1 MKILFASLPADGH
14 FNPLTGIAVH
24 LRDRGHDVRWY
35 AGPAYG
41 SKIDRLD
48 MPWFPYQRAT
58 EVMAGNLN
66 DLFPERAAL
75 KGPKLISFDLDKFF
89 VSQVENHFD
98 DVVAIRDGVAVRR
111 TPLRRRV
118 LRRAARGGF
127 ARHPGLRRRADDGD
141 AGLAEPT
148 TVLRTPPRPHTR
160 RQAAARDRP
169 QAACERH
176 EGRHHPVQ
184 RDPRSARHRPD
195 LARRLPARADAA
207 SPPGL
212 PQRVAGTGVPRLP
225 ATRRTPSTSDRWFPL
240 AGRSARTPRS
250 RTSSSIPRGKSW
262 RCRRAPSTTVTRG
275 S

>member
-1 MKILFASLPADGH
+1 MPADGH

-75 KGPKLISFDLDKFF
+75 KGPKRISFDLDKFF

-98 DVVAIRDGVAVRR
+98 DVVAIREEWPFDALLCDGAFYAEQLVADLLGIPVYA
-111 TPLRRRV
+111 V
-118 LRRAARGGF
+118 G
-127 ARHPGLRRRADDGD
+127 ADDGD

-148 TVLRTPPRPHTR
+148 TVLRTPPGPHTR

-169 QAACERH
+169 QAAGERH

-207 SPPGL
+207 S
-212 PQRVAGTGVPRLP
+212 RAGSSSTGRRDWSSP
-225 ATRRTPSTSDRWFPL
+225 ATGHSRTPSTSDRWFPL
-240 AGRSARTPRS
+240 AARSAPTPRS

-262 RCRRAPSTTVTRG
+262 RCRRAPSTTATQG